1 MQVIPLSW
9 GMITTKLLA
18 LKNKLDFVIGSD
30 LFFDPEVFEKLV
42 FTIKWLLS
50 KNPGDVSQQNVYSF
64 VSFNIYLP

>member
-1 MQVIPLSW
+1 
-9 GMITTKLLA
+9 MITTKLLA

-50 KNPGDVSQQNVYSF
+50 NNPGDVSQQNVYSF